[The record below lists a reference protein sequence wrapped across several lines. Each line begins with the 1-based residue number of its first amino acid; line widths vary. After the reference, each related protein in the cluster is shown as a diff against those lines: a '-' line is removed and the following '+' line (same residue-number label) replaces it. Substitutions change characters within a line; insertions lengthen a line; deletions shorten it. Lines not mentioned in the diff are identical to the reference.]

1 MTTTPRARTSRR
13 RPRGVALIEF
23 ALTLPF
29 LLVTGLAV
37 IDLSRAFFLKSM
49 TTSAAREGA
58 RVAAV
63 TSNPTASPGLDAVQ
77 ARVNKVLEPTGMTS
91 PSVIVTVT
99 GSTGDQRTRVRVSS
113 SFNWLYLGALNYFGA
128 SIANPETLKA
138 SFVVH
143 TE

>member
-1 MTTTPRARTSRR
+1 MPPTRRTRPSRR
-13 RPRGVALIEF
+13 RQRGVALIEF

-58 RVAAV
+58 RVAVV
-63 TSNPTASPGLDAVQ
+63 TANPATSPGLDSVQ
-77 ARVNKVLEPTGMTS
+77 ARVNKVLQPTGMTP
-91 PSVIVTVT
+91 PSVVVTVS
-99 GSTGDQRTRVRVSS
+99 GSPGDQRTRVRVSS
-113 SFNWLYLGALNYFGA
+113 SFDWLYLGALNYFGA
-128 SIANPETLKA
+128 SIANPETLSA
-138 SFVVH
+138 SFVMH

>member
-1 MTTTPRARTSRR
+1 VIATRHARTLRTR
-13 RPRGVALIEF
+13 QRGVALVEF

-58 RVAAV
+58 RVAVV
-63 TSNPTASPGLDAVQ
+63 TPDPTISPGRDSVL
-77 ARVNKVLEPTGMTS
+77 ARVNKVLQPTGMS
-91 PSVIVTVT
+91 APSVTVSVT
-99 GSTGDQRTRVRVSS
+99 GALGNQRTRVLVSS
-113 SFNWLYLGALNYFGA
+113 SFDWLYLGALNYFGA
-128 SIANPETLKA
+128 SIANPETLSA
-138 SFVVH
+138 SFVMH